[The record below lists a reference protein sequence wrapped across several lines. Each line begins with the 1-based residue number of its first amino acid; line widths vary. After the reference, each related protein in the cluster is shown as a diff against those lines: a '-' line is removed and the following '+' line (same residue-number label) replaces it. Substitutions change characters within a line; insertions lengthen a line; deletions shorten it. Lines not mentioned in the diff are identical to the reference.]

1 MPPISIINDDGPTEE
16 VNPYQI
22 FPVHSALKIIG
33 DCKIVLN
40 GCVNDAYMKEHVL
53 DHLSFALGAGS
64 FSDCACV
71 GETVVL
77 NQIGYTSHV
86 NDSQL
91 LTIKGEAG
99 LKSPFLMG
107 LEKEET
113 PSALVKVE
121 SQKGI
126 ELDHLFE
133 SMGPQL
139 HAYAFVG
146 CFLFKTL
153 SCSYL
158 KKPPIFH
165 ENINENMEKYWA
177 KTEKNPLCSA
187 YVFGVVI
194 KEKGRPMFS
203 PEFLERAFYV
213 NPLEKNKGSLLSHS
227 HAALVETSPSFREL
241 KKDLRFYETLNPSL
255 VTGVRHIFTDS
266 IVKEG
271 LVALFELKK
280 G

>member
-1 MPPISIINDDGPTEE
+1 MPSINHLVPTEE
-16 VNPYQI
+16 IKPYQI

-33 DCKIVLN
+33 DCKIVLH
-40 GCVNDAYMKEHVL
+40 GCVNDSCMKDHVL

-64 FSDCACV
+64 FSDCSCV
-71 GETVVL
+71 GETVIL

-86 NDSQL
+86 NAAQL
-91 LTIKGEAG
+91 LTIKGETG

-107 LEKEET
+107 LGKEET
-113 PSALVKVE
+113 PSALVKIE

-126 ELDHLFE
+126 ELNHLFE
-133 SMGPQL
+133 HMGPQL

-146 CFLFKTL
+146 CFLFETL

-177 KTEKNPLCSA
+177 KTEKNSLCPA

-194 KEKGRPMFS
+194 KEKGRHMF
-203 PEFLERAFYV
+203 PKKFLERAFYV
-213 NPLEKNKGSLLSHS
+213 NPLEKNKGNLLSHS
-227 HAALVETSPSFREL
+227 HAALVETSPAFPEL

-280 G
+280 E